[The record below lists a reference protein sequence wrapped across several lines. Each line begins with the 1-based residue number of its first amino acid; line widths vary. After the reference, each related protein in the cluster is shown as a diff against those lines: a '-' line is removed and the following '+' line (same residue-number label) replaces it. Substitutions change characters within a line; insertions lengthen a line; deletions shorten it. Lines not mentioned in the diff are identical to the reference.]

1 MLGNCIEN
9 VRKNVPLVHN
19 ITNYVTVNDVA
30 NVLLACGGSPIM
42 SDEPEDVKEITS
54 ICGGLNINIGTLSK
68 RSIEGMFAAGERA
81 NELGHATLLDPVGAG
96 ASTLRTNTAVE
107 LMEKIRFDV
116 IRGNISEVKT
126 LAQGS
131 GTTKGVDADVTDAV
145 TEENLEEG
153 IAFAKA
159 FAKKAGC
166 IVAITGAID
175 LVSDADRCYVIRN
188 GRPEMGKITGTGCQ
202 LSGMMTAF
210 LTANPEQKLEAA
222 AAAVCQWGWPERS
235 DGVICRKVTVTLL
248 TATVSLML
256 STIWIKRHWIKVQNM
271 RSDKELEKDQ
281 MKEKTEHMCKKM
293 KKEDLLLY
301 AVTDRHWLNGETLYS
316 QVEKTLEGGTT
327 FVQLREKE
335 LDEAHFLKEAKEIKE
350 LCARY
355 RVPFVI
361 NDNVDIALEMDADGV
376 HVGQSDMEA
385 DDVRAKLGPDKII
398 GVSAQTVEQAVLAEK
413 RGADYLGVGAV
424 FHTDSKADV
433 AEVSRETLKAICD
446 AVDIPVI
453 AIGGINKENVSELAG
468 TGICGIAVIS
478 AIFAEKDIKKATEKL
493 KSLTGEMVKA

>member
-9 VRKNVPLVHN
+9 VRKSVPLVHN

-54 ICGGLNINIGTLSK
+54 ICQGLNINIGTLNK
-68 RSIEGMFAAGERA
+68 RTIEGMFAAGARA
-81 NELGHATLLDPVGAG
+81 NELGHVTLLDPVGAG
-96 ASTLRTNTAVE
+96 ASGLRTNTAVE
-107 LMEKIRFDV
+107 LMEKVRFDV

-131 GTTKGVDADVTDAV
+131 GTTKGVDADVADAV

-175 LVSDADRCYVIRN
+175 LVSDGASCYIIRN

-210 LTANPEQKLEAA
+210 LAANPEQKLERQRQPSARWDW
-222 AAAVCQWGWPERS
+222 QERL
-235 DGVICRKVTVTLL
+235 DGDICRKVMVMPLTVTVLL
-248 TATVSLML
+248 MQ
-256 STIWIKRHWIKVQNM
+256 STIWIKKHWRKEQNM
-271 RSDKELEKDQ
+271 RSDRNIENDQ
-281 MKEKTEHMCKKM
+281 IKKPEGHTCKKM
-293 KKEDLLLY
+293 QKEDLLLY

-335 LDEAHFLKEAKEIKE
+335 LDEAHFLEEAKK
-350 LCARY
+350 
-355 RVPFVI
+355 
-361 NDNVDIALEMDADGV
+361 N
-376 HVGQSDMEA
+376 
-385 DDVRAKLGPDKII
+385 
-398 GVSAQTVEQAVLAEK
+398 
-413 RGADYLGVGAV
+413 
-424 FHTDSKADV
+424 
-433 AEVSRETLKAICD
+433 
-446 AVDIPVI
+446 
-453 AIGGINKENVSELAG
+453 
-468 TGICGIAVIS
+468 
-478 AIFAEKDIKKATEKL
+478 
-493 KSLTGEMVKA
+493 